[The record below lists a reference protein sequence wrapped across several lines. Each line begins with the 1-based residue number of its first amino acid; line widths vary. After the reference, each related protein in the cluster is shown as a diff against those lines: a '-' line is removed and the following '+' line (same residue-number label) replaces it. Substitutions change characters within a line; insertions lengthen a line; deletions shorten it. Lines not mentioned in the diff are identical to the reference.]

1 MNEID
6 CNSYSKS
13 RRDVRSCWLRTI
25 LIMYSSY
32 FITRAMNKILIVD
45 ASASDGRIMA
55 GLLTRAGYDPV
66 VTDCIEAG
74 KVEAAKL
81 PPGAVIVTAMR
92 LSDGTAKEFI
102 NWLKTEGYKFPVIAI
117 VDNLHTDAV
126 DVMRGGGAVDVV
138 QRLALDKQLI
148 ETVEKYAKP
157 EHVVLTLGNQLLPR
171 KSEVWQKIEEKITA
185 IAATN
190 ANAIIFGECGSGKEQ
205 VAHQIYLNSSR
216 EQKPIT
222 VVDAG
227 GAALVGRHNPEN
239 ERSEIYNRIEGYFHK
254 SAGGTIIIKN
264 VHLLTFEKQ
273 SVLLHILET
282 EHPDVRVIC
291 TAEPEL
297 LKMVTEKTFRPNL
310 FFILRQSDISVPSL
324 KETTED
330 IPVLADFFLKRY
342 AAQTGKP
349 RKHLDASAIKALK
362 LYPWPGNVRE
372 LKDIVLFAAFHAKGD
387 TITAT
392 DISFNLSDTS
402 ILSELHLKNEDAE
415 KQRIINA
422 LKRTDWNK
430 TQAAKLLNISRP
442 TLDYKIRQYGIRK
455 NEV

>member
-1 MNEID
+1 
-6 CNSYSKS
+6 K
-13 RRDVRSCWLRTI
+13 V
-25 LIMYSSY
+25 
-32 FITRAMNKILIVD
+32 LIVD

-55 GLLTRAGYDPV
+55 GLLIRAGYDPV

-92 LSDGTAKEFI
+92 LPAGTARELI
-102 NWLKTEGYKFPVIAI
+102 DWLKAEGYKFPVIAI
-117 VDNLHTDAV
+117 VENLNGMDVAE
-126 DVMRGGGAVDVV
+126 VMRGGGAVDII
-138 QRLALDKQLI
+138 QRPAIDKQLV
-148 ETVEKYAKP
+148 ETVGEYSKA
-157 EHVVLTLGNQLLPR
+157 EHIVLTLDNQLLPR
-171 KSEVWQKIEEKITA
+171 KSEEWQMIEEKIKA

-222 VVDAG
+222 IVDAG

-310 FFILRQSDISVPSL
+310 FFILRQSDIAVPPL
-324 KETTED
+324 KETAED
-330 IPVLADFFLKRY
+330 IPVIADFFLKRY

-387 TITAT
+387 TISEA
-392 DISFNLSDTS
+392 DIVFNLSDTTIAYDLS
-402 ILSELHLKNEDAE
+402 LRNPQRERDQILEAY
-415 KQRIINA
+415 QRGGNW
-422 LKRTDWNK
+422 K
-430 TQAAKLLNISRP
+430 QAAKLLNITEK
-442 TLDYKIRQYGIRK
+442 TLISLRKKYGIDS
-455 NEV
+455 NGEIQS

>member
-1 MNEID
+1 
-6 CNSYSKS
+6 
-13 RRDVRSCWLRTI
+13 
-25 LIMYSSY
+25 
-32 FITRAMNKILIVD
+32 MNKILIVD
-45 ASASDGRIMA
+45 ASASDCRVMSS
-55 GLLTRAGYDPV
+55 LLSKAGYDPIGV
-66 VTDCIEAG
+66 DSIEAG

-92 LSDGTAKEFI
+92 LPDGTARELI
-102 NWLKTEGYKFPVIAI
+102 DWLKAEGYKFPVIAI
-117 VDNLHTDAV
+117 VENLNGMDVAE
-126 DVMRGGGAVDVV
+126 VMRGGGAVDII
-138 QRLALDKQLI
+138 QRPAIDKQLVK
-148 ETVEKYAKP
+148 TVGEYSKA
-157 EHVVLTLGNQLLPR
+157 EHIVLTLDNQLLPR
-171 KSEVWQKIEEKITA
+171 KSEEWQMIEEKIKA
-185 IAATN
+185 IATTN

-310 FFILRQSDISVPSL
+310 FFILRQSDIAVPSL

-330 IPVLADFFLKRY
+330 IPVIADFFLKRY

-387 TITAT
+387 TISEA
-392 DISFNLSDTS
+392 DIVFNLSDTS
-402 ILSELHLKNEDAE
+402 MTYDLSLRNPRRERDQILEAY
-415 KQRIINA
+415 QRGGNW
-422 LKRTDWNK
+422 K
-430 TQAAKLLNISRP
+430 QAAKLLNITDK
-442 TLDYKIRQYGIRK
+442 TLISLRKKYGIDS
-455 NEV
+455 NGEIQS

>member
-1 MNEID
+1 MNQ
-6 CNSYSKS
+6 
-13 RRDVRSCWLRTI
+13 
-25 LIMYSSY
+25 
-32 FITRAMNKILIVD
+32 ILIVN
-45 ASASDGRIMA
+45 ASASDIRIMS

-66 VTDCIEAG
+66 VAESIEAG

-92 LSDGTAKEFI
+92 LPDGTARELI
-102 NWLKTEGYKFPVIAI
+102 DWLKAEGYKFPVIAI
-117 VDNLHTDAV
+117 VDNLGNMDAI
-126 DVMRGGGAVDVV
+126 DVMRGGGATDII
-138 QRLALDKQLI
+138 QRPAINKQLI

-157 EHVVLTLGNQLLPR
+157 EHVVLTLDNQLLPR
-171 KSEVWQKIEEKITA
+171 KSEAWRMIEEKIQA

-205 VAHQIYLNSSR
+205 VAYQIYLNSSR

-239 ERSEIYNRIEGYFHK
+239 ERSEIFNRIEGYFQK

-310 FFILRQSDISVPSL
+310 FFILRQSDIAVPSL

-330 IPVLADFFLKRY
+330 IPVIADFFLKRY

-387 TITAT
+387 TISEA
-392 DISFNLSDTS
+392 DIKFNLSDTS
-402 ILSELHLKNEDAE
+402 MTYDLSLRNPQRERDQILKAY
-415 KQRIINA
+415 
-422 LKRTDWNK
+422 KRGDNWK
-430 TQAAKLLNISRP
+430 QAAKLLNITEK
-442 TLDYKIRQYGIRK
+442 TLISLRKKYGIDS
-455 NEV
+455 NGEIQS

>member
-1 MNEID
+1 
-6 CNSYSKS
+6 
-13 RRDVRSCWLRTI
+13 
-25 LIMYSSY
+25 
-32 FITRAMNKILIVD
+32 MNKILIVD
-45 ASASDGRIMA
+45 ASASDYRVMSS
-55 GLLTRAGYDPV
+55 LLSKAGYDPIGV
-66 VTDCIEAG
+66 DSIEAG

-92 LSDGTAKEFI
+92 LSDGTAKKFI

-117 VDNLHTDAV
+117 VDNLNTDAV

-387 TITAT
+387 TISEA
-392 DISFNLSDTS
+392 DIVFNLSDTTTGYDLS
-402 ILSELHLKNEDAE
+402 LRNPQRERDQILEAY
-415 KQRIINA
+415 QRGGNW
-422 LKRTDWNK
+422 K
-430 TQAAKLLNISRP
+430 QAAKLLNITEK
-442 TLDYKIRQYGIRK
+442 TLISLRKKYGIDS
-455 NEV
+455 NGEIQS

>member
-1 MNEID
+1 
-6 CNSYSKS
+6 
-13 RRDVRSCWLRTI
+13 
-25 LIMYSSY
+25 
-32 FITRAMNKILIVD
+32 MNKVLIVD
-45 ASASDGRIMA
+45 ASASDGRIMV

-92 LSDGTAKEFI
+92 LSDGTAKKFI

-117 VDNLHTDAV
+117 VDNLNTDAV

-157 EHVVLTLGNQLLPR
+157 EHIVLTLDNQLIPR
-171 KSEVWQKIEEKITA
+171 VSEAWQKIEEKIQA
-185 IAATN
+185 IAVTN

-205 VAHQIYLNSSR
+205 VAHQIYLNSSW

-222 VVDAG
+222 VVDADC
-227 GAALVGRHNPEN
+227 AALVGKHNPGN

-254 SAGGTIIIKN
+254 SEEGTIIVKN
-264 VHLLTFEKQ
+264 VHLLSFEKQ

-297 LKMVTEKTFRPNL
+297 MKMVTEKTFRPNL
-310 FFILRQSDISVPSL
+310 FYILRQSDISVPSL

-330 IPVLADFFLKRY
+330 IPEIADFFLKRY

-372 LKDIVLFAAFHAKGD
+372 LKDIVLFAVIHAKGD
-387 TITAT
+387 TITAA
-392 DISFNLSDTS
+392 DISFNLSDAS
-402 ILSELHLKNEDAE
+402 LIEDLHMSQQALEKYKIEDA
-415 KQRIINA
+415 
-422 LKRTDWNK
+422 LTRTGWIK
-430 TQAAKLLNISRP
+430 SQAAKLLKISRT
-442 TLDYKIRQYGIRK
+442 TLDYKIKQYGLSQS
-455 NEV
+455 

>member
-1 MNEID
+1 
-6 CNSYSKS
+6 
-13 RRDVRSCWLRTI
+13 
-25 LIMYSSY
+25 
-32 FITRAMNKILIVD
+32 MNKILIVD
-45 ASASDGRIMA
+45 ASASYYRVMSS
-55 GLLTRAGYDPV
+55 LLSKAGYDPIGV
-66 VTDCIEAG
+66 DSIEAG

-92 LSDGTAKEFI
+92 LSDGTAREFI
-102 NWLKTEGYKFPVIAI
+102 NWLKTEGFGFPIIVIVENLDPLDI
-117 VDNLHTDAV
+117 VG
-126 DVMRGGGAVDVV
+126 VMSGGGATDII
-138 QRLALDKQLI
+138 QRRALDKQMV

-157 EHVVLTLGNQLLPR
+157 EHVVLTLDNQLLPR

-216 EQKPIT
+216 EQKPHT
-222 VVDAG
+222 VIEAG
-227 GAALVGRHNPEN
+227 SAAFIGLHDPAS
-239 ERSEIYNRIEGYFHK
+239 ERSELYNRIKSYFHK
-254 SAGGTIIIKN
+254 AAGGTIILKN
-264 VHLLTFEKQ
+264 VHLLSFEKQ

-297 LKMVTEKTFRPNL
+297 MKMVTEKTFRPNL
-310 FFILRQSDISVPSL
+310 FYILRQSDISVPSL

-330 IPVLADFFLKRY
+330 IPEIADFFLKRY

-387 TITAT
+387 TISEA
-392 DISFNLSDTS
+392 DIVFNLSDTS
-402 ILSELHLKNEDAE
+402 MTYDLSLRNPQRERDQILEAY
-415 KQRIINA
+415 QRGGNW
-422 LKRTDWNK
+422 K
-430 TQAAKLLNISRP
+430 QAAKLLNITEK
-442 TLDYKIRQYGIRK
+442 TLISLRKKYGIDS
-455 NEV
+455 NGEIQS

>member
-1 MNEID
+1 
-6 CNSYSKS
+6 
-13 RRDVRSCWLRTI
+13 
-25 LIMYSSY
+25 
-32 FITRAMNKILIVD
+32 MNKILIVD
-45 ASASDGRIMA
+45 ASASDGRIMT
-55 GLLTRAGYDPV
+55 GLLARADYDPV
-66 VTDCIEAG
+66 VAESVEAG

-117 VDNLHTDAV
+117 VDNLNTDAV
-126 DVMRGGGAVDVV
+126 DVMRGGGAIDVV
-138 QRLALDKQLI
+138 QRLALDKQLVR
-148 ETVEKYAKP
+148 TVGEYARP
-157 EHVVLTLGNQLLPR
+157 EHIVLTLGNQLLPR
-171 KSEVWQKIEEKITA
+171 KSEAWQKIEEKITA

-222 VVDAG
+222 IVDAG

-291 TAEPEL
+291 TAEPDL
-297 LKMVTEKTFRPNL
+297 LKMITEKTFRPNL
-310 FFILRQSDISVPSL
+310 FFILRQSDIAVPPL

-330 IPVLADFFLKRY
+330 IPVIADFFLKRY
-342 AAQTGKP
+342 AAQTGKQ

-372 LKDIVLFAAFHAKGD
+372 LKDIVLFAVIHAKGD
-387 TITAT
+387 TITAA
-392 DISFNLSDTS
+392 DISFNLSDAS
-402 ILSELHLKNEDAE
+402 LIEDLHMSQQALKNIKSKMLLHAQAGLNH
-415 KQRIINA
+415 KQPN
-422 LKRTDWNK
+422 
-430 TQAAKLLNISRP
+430 
-442 TLDYKIRQYGIRK
+442 Y
-455 NEV
+455 

>member
-1 MNEID
+1 
-6 CNSYSKS
+6 
-13 RRDVRSCWLRTI
+13 
-25 LIMYSSY
+25 
-32 FITRAMNKILIVD
+32 MNKVLIAD

-55 GLLTRAGYDPV
+55 GLLIRAGYDPV

-92 LSDGTAKEFI
+92 LPDGTARELI
-102 NWLKTEGYKFPVIAI
+102 DWLKAEGYKFPVIAI
-117 VDNLHTDAV
+117 VENLNGMDVAE
-126 DVMRGGGAVDVV
+126 VMRGGGAVDII
-138 QRLALDKQLI
+138 QRPAIDKQLV
-148 ETVEKYAKP
+148 ETVGEYSKA
-157 EHVVLTLGNQLLPR
+157 EHIVLTLDNQLLPR
-171 KSEVWQKIEEKITA
+171 KSEEWQMIEEKIKA

-239 ERSEIYNRIEGYFHK
+239 ERSEIYNRIEGYFQK

-310 FFILRQSDISVPSL
+310 FFILRQSDIAVPPL
-324 KETTED
+324 KETAED
-330 IPVLADFFLKRY
+330 IPVIADFFLKRY
-342 AAQTGKP
+342 SAQTGKP

-387 TITAT
+387 TISED
-392 DISFNLSDTS
+392 DINFNLSEPRVDDDLS
-402 ILSELHLKNEDAE
+402 LRNPQREREKILEAYRRGGSWSE
-415 KQRIINA
+415 
-422 LKRTDWNK
+422 
-430 TQAAKLLNISRP
+430 AAKLLGITEK
-442 TLDYKIRQYGIRK
+442 TLFNLRNKYEIERNGENQP
-455 NEV
+455 

>member
-1 MNEID
+1 
-6 CNSYSKS
+6 
-13 RRDVRSCWLRTI
+13 
-25 LIMYSSY
+25 
-32 FITRAMNKILIVD
+32 MNKILILD
-45 ASASDGRIMA
+45 ASASDNRTMSN
-55 GLLTRAGYDPV
+55 LLMRAGYDPV
-66 VTDCIEAG
+66 SADCIEAG

-92 LSDGTAKEFI
+92 LSDGTAREFI
-102 NWLKTEGYKFPVIAI
+102 NWLKTEGFSFPVIAI
-117 VDNLHTDAV
+117 VENLDPLDIV
-126 DVMRGGGAVDVV
+126 KVMSGGGATDII
-138 QRLALDKQLI
+138 QRRALDKQLV

-157 EHVVLTLGNQLLPR
+157 EMSVLTLDNQLLPR
-171 KSEVWQKIEEKITA
+171 KSEAWQKIEEKIKA

-216 EQKPIT
+216 EQKPHT
-222 VVDAG
+222 VIEAG
-227 GAALVGRHNPEN
+227 SAAFIGLHDPAS
-239 ERSEIYNRIEGYFHK
+239 ERSELYNRIKSYFQK
-254 SAGGTIIIKN
+254 AAGGTIILKN

-297 LKMVTEKTFRPNL
+297 MKMATEKTFRPNL
-310 FFILRQSDISVPSL
+310 FYILRQSDISVPSL

-330 IPVLADFFLKRY
+330 IPEIANFFLKRY
-342 AAQTGKP
+342 SAQTGKP

-387 TITAT
+387 NITAE
-392 DISFNLSDTS
+392 DINFNLSYPSLLDDLHMS
-402 ILSELHLKNEDAE
+402 QQELEKRKIADA
-415 KQRIINA
+415 
-422 LKRTDWNK
+422 LTRTGWNK
-430 TQAAKLLNISRP
+430 FQAAKLLKISRT
-442 TLDYKIRQYGIRK
+442 TLDYKIRQYGLSQNRL
-455 NEV
+455 

>member
-1 MNEID
+1 
-6 CNSYSKS
+6 
-13 RRDVRSCWLRTI
+13 
-25 LIMYSSY
+25 
-32 FITRAMNKILIVD
+32 MNKILIVD
-45 ASASDGRIMA
+45 ASVSDGRIMA

-66 VTDCIEAG
+66 VAESIEAG

-81 PPGAVIVTAMR
+81 PSGAVIVTAIR

-157 EHVVLTLGNQLLPR
+157 EHVVLTLDNQLLPR
-171 KSEVWQKIEEKITA
+171 KSEEWQTIEEKIKA

-310 FFILRQSDISVPSL
+310 FFILRQSDIAVPSL

-330 IPVLADFFLKRY
+330 IPVIADYFLKRY

-387 TITAT
+387 TISVA
-392 DISFNLSDTS
+392 DIVFNLSDS
-402 ILSELHLKNEDAE
+402 VIFSELHLKNEDSE
-415 KQRIINA
+415 KQRIIDA
-422 LKRTDWNK
+422 LKRTSWNK
-430 TQAAKLLNISRP
+430 TQAAKLLKISRP

>member
-1 MNEID
+1 
-6 CNSYSKS
+6 
-13 RRDVRSCWLRTI
+13 
-25 LIMYSSY
+25 
-32 FITRAMNKILIVD
+32 MNKVLIVD

-55 GLLTRAGYDPV
+55 GLLIRAGYDPV

-92 LSDGTAKEFI
+92 LPDGTARELI
-102 NWLKTEGYKFPVIAI
+102 DWLKAEGYKFPVIAI
-117 VDNLHTDAV
+117 VENLNGMDVAE
-126 DVMRGGGAVDVV
+126 VMRGGGAVDII
-138 QRLALDKQLI
+138 QRPAIDKQLV
-148 ETVEKYAKP
+148 ETVGEYSKA
-157 EHVVLTLGNQLLPR
+157 EHIVLTLDNQLLPR
-171 KSEVWQKIEEKITA
+171 KSEEWQMIEEKIKA

-222 VVDAG
+222 IVDAG

-239 ERSEIYNRIEGYFHK
+239 ERSEIYNSIEGYFHK

-310 FFILRQSDISVPSL
+310 FFMLRQSDIAVPPL

-342 AAQTGKP
+342 AAQTGKQ

-387 TITAT
+387 TISEA
-392 DISFNLSDTS
+392 DINFNLSEPRVDDD
-402 ILSELHLKNEDAE
+402 LSLRNPQRERE
-415 KQRIINA
+415 KIFEAYR
-422 LKRTDWNK
+422 RGGSWSE
-430 TQAAKLLNISRP
+430 AAKQLGITEK
-442 TLDYKIRQYGIRK
+442 TLFNLRNKYGIERNGENK
-455 NEV
+455 P

>member
-1 MNEID
+1 MP
-6 CNSYSKS
+6 
-13 RRDVRSCWLRTI
+13 LH
-25 LIMYSSY
+25 LI
-32 FITRAMNKILIVD
+32 
-45 ASASDGRIMA
+45 A
-55 GLLTRAGYDPV
+55 GLCL
-66 VTDCIEAG
+66 DCLHEPDIIQR
-74 KVEAAKL
+74 
-81 PPGAVIVTAMR
+81 P
-92 LSDGTAKEFI
+92 
-102 NWLKTEGYKFPVIAI
+102 AI
-117 VDNLHTDAV
+117 
-126 DVMRGGGAVDVV
+126 
-138 QRLALDKQLI
+138 DKQLV
-148 ETVEKYAKP
+148 ETIGQYARP
-157 EHVVLTLGNQLLPR
+157 EHIVLTLDNQLLPR
-171 KSEVWQKIEEKITA
+171 KSEAWQMIEEKIKA

-222 VVDAG
+222 IVDAG

-297 LKMVTEKTFRPNL
+297 MKMAMEKTFRPNL
-310 FFILRQSDISVPSL
+310 FYILRQSDIAVPSL
-324 KETTED
+324 KETTGD
-330 IPVLADFFLKRY
+330 IPVIADFFLKRY

-387 TITAT
+387 TISEA
-392 DISFNLSDTS
+392 DITFNLSDTS
-402 ILSELHLKNEDAE
+402 MTYDLSLRNPQRERDQILLTWVYQNLHF
-415 KQRIINA
+415 
-422 LKRTDWNK
+422 
-430 TQAAKLLNISRP
+430 
-442 TLDYKIRQYGIRK
+442 
-455 NEV
+455 

>member
-1 MNEID
+1 MN
-6 CNSYSKS
+6 
-13 RRDVRSCWLRTI
+13 T
-25 LIMYSSY
+25 
-32 FITRAMNKILIVD
+32 ILIVD
-45 ASASDGRIMA
+45 ASASESRIMS
-55 GLLTRAGYDPV
+55 GLLTRAGYNPV
-66 VTDCIEAG
+66 FVDSIEAG
-74 KVEAAKL
+74 KLEAAKL
-81 PPGAVIVTAMR
+81 PPGAVVVTAMR
-92 LSDGTAKEFI
+92 LSDGTARELI
-102 NWLKTEGYKFPVIAI
+102 NWLKTEGFSFPVIAI
-117 VDNLHTDAV
+117 VENLDPLDIV
-126 DVMRGGGAVDVV
+126 NVMSGGGATDIV
-138 QRLALDKQLI
+138 QRRALDKQLV

-157 EHVVLTLGNQLLPR
+157 EMSVLTLDNQLLPR
-171 KSEVWQKIEEKITA
+171 KSEAWKKIEEKIKA

-216 EQKPIT
+216 EQKPHT
-222 VVDAG
+222 VIEAG
-227 GAALVGRHNPEN
+227 SAAFIGLHDPAS
-239 ERSEIYNRIEGYFHK
+239 ERSELYNRIKSYFHRA
-254 SAGGTIIIKN
+254 AGGTIILKN
-264 VHLLTFEKQ
+264 VHLLSFEKQ

-297 LKMVTEKTFRPNL
+297 MKMVTEKTFRPNL
-310 FFILRQSDISVPSL
+310 FYILRQSDIAVPSL

-330 IPVLADFFLKRY
+330 IPEIADFFLKRY

-362 LYPWPGNVRE
+362 LYRWPGNVRE

-387 TITAT
+387 TITAA
-392 DISFNLSDTS
+392 DISFNLSDAS

-430 TQAAKLLNISRP
+430 TQAAKLLKISRP

-455 NEV
+455 NEE